1 MKMRLRSV
9 LCMALSVVL
18 CMSFLPALC
27 ADAANGG
34 AEEAVGF
41 ISGVPDGVPS
51 GDVTVSFYA
60 ANPTAQAADYV
71 AAVAVYNGNRL
82 VDAATANGSLTSGA
96 NMETPLSTL
105 TVTVP
110 EGEGEFQ
117 CKPFFWYADNME
129 PIPLLSELPTE
140 EPTEEPTEAPTPVPT
155 VEFTVSSNFE
165 NADRY
170 LYRVG
175 NGNNVKLGSL
185 FETVGGESV
194 LSSNNVNVTVSALA
208 NSGAGG
214 TYTKNS
220 TNWANATIRFSG
232 YGPVAVT
239 IRDGNGTPYT
249 LNLEVVAGNNA
260 TTATSATGANIV
272 LLNDV
277 HTTSISVNNGKT
289 LYGNGFHV
297 IDDRDQPG
305 DTNGFVTI
313 NNGTLN
319 NVQLIGYEPENVVT
333 AKDTPGYSPA
343 LRISGV
349 ANIYNSYISGG
360 RYCVIVEASG
370 AKVYFKNTMLDGGA
384 LTNMTVGSGN
394 VTLEDCVTTT
404 STRGGKKGLSI
415 MAMDASAV
423 RFNLKGTFC
432 QYNWLTQEGSDIPS
446 TYKTAISSIY
456 SDPTFAYTTGGNT
469 YANMGIFFINEHGDV
484 KIYKEDAQRAI
495 TDTTGNNYDYY
506 EKSTGGYTGTLYTM
520 TAAAASAEMF
530 TPPVYVADQYNVVPS
545 YAFNHNKNLVAKTD
559 GSDEYCYYD
568 TTLGRLAISYV
579 NADANSSFT
588 YDPMILTVTKNGN
601 TLPYT
606 VSMDGVD
613 YTDREI
619 TFRNTGNYQLVYTY
633 TDPYNYD
640 NDIQTYSA
648 TYTAVLDINVRAV
661 DPEAVVYPPSF
672 AYNADAVGTA
682 SSRQVVTNNKIY
694 VMPDVNETVEG
705 QIGSTTIGGQ
715 TVYYPIVDLPAKNQ
729 EGTAL
734 YANGNIY
741 YYAPAFGAVNIT
753 DYDQANGEVLYT
765 YNTSSRQW
773 PHGESDSTKPTTSGE
788 YYGYVSTHPWEGGSG
803 ETGRYAGFN
812 IRNEGLCFI
821 SGGFNRDSIACTRL
835 VTFYYKAQ
843 DGETYY
849 YIIRYDYSGA
859 TYDSSCFA
867 KGTGITMADGSKKNI
882 EDITGDERIMAWD
895 MMTGEYAENDIAI
908 LVDHGEDQYDIVH
921 LEFSDGTLLR
931 IIGEHGVFD
940 YDQNE
945 FVYVTEDNYQDFIG
959 HRFVQYGESGTYN
972 LVTLQNAYITR
983 ELTNAYSITSAGTMN
998 AFAEG
1003 LLTIAPPREFYN
1015 WIPMG
1020 DTLRYDIESLQADI
1034 EEYGLY
1040 TYDDF
1045 KDYVT
1050 EEQFEALGGAYLKI
1064 PVEKG
1069 MFTFDTVREW
1079 IRLYGEFFL

>member
-1 MKMRLRSV
+1 MKMRLRSFVCVV
-9 LCMALSVVL
+9 LSMALLFGVFPA
-18 CMSFLPALC
+18 MSA
-27 ADAANGG
+27 G
-34 AEEAVGF
+34 AEATDAGKITGY
-41 ISGVPDGVPS
+41 ISGIPDALAS
-51 GDVTVSFYA
+51 GDVTVSFCAENSTEQNTLLMA
-60 ANPTAQAADYV
+60 AL
-71 AAVAVYNGNRL
+71 AVYDGNTL
-82 VDAATANGSLTSGA
+82 IDLAKENINLASGTGMTTALCN
-96 NMETPLSTL
+96 L

-110 EGEGEFQ
+110 EGAENYSLM
-117 CKPFFWYADNME
+117 PFFWYEDTME
-129 PIPLLSELPTE
+129 PVALISELPTA

-155 VEFTVSSNFE
+155 VEFTVTSNFE
-165 NADRY
+165 NVDRY

-175 NGNNVKLGSL
+175 NGNNVELGSL

-194 LSSNNVNVTVSALA
+194 LNSNNVSVSISALA

-214 TYTKNS
+214 TYTKNA

-232 YGPVAVT
+232 QGPVAVT
-239 IRDGNGTPYT
+239 IRDGEGTPYT

-277 HTTSISVNNGKT
+277 HTTSMAVNKGKT
-289 LYGNGFHV
+289 LYGNGFKV
-297 IDDRDQPG
+297 TDDRDQPG

-319 NVQLIGYEPENVVT
+319 NVQLIGYEPAKVVT
-333 AKDTPGYSPA
+333 AMNNAGYSPA

-360 RYCVIVEASG
+360 RYCVIVEANG

-384 LTNMTVGSGN
+384 LTNMTVGNGN

-423 RFNLKGTFC
+423 RINIKGTFR
-432 QYNWLTQEGSDIPS
+432 QYNWLIKDGSDIPS
-446 TYKTAISSIY
+446 TYKTAIRDIY

-484 KIYKEDAQRAI
+484 KVYKEDAERAI

-506 EKSTGGYTGTLYTM
+506 EKSTVGYTGTLYTA
-520 TAAAASAEMF
+520 TAAAGSPEVLI
-530 TPPVYVADQYNVVPS
+530 PPVFVPDQYYVVPS
-545 YAFNHNKNLVAKTD
+545 YEFNHNKNLIEKTD

-568 TTLGRLAISYV
+568 TTFGRVSISYV

-588 YDPMILTVTKNGN
+588 YDPMILTVTKNGH

-619 TFRNTGNYQLVYTY
+619 TFRDAGNYQLVYTY
-633 TDPYNYD
+633 TDPYNYALGA
-640 NDIQTYSA
+640 SA
-648 TYTAVLDINVRAV
+648 SSHTYTQILNVKVRAV
-661 DPEAVVYPPSF
+661 DPEAVGRQTSF
-672 AYNADAVGTA
+672 SYNADTVGTTA
-682 SSRQVVTNNKIY
+682 SRRVVVNNRTY

-705 QIGSTTIGGQ
+705 QIGSTTVGGQ
-715 TVYYPIVDLPAKNQ
+715 TVYFPIVALEPKDMDGAAYAKN
-729 EGTAL
+729 
-734 YANGNIY
+734 NIY
-741 YYAPAFGAVNIT
+741 YFAPAFREVNII
-753 DYDQANGEVLYT
+753 DYDQETGDALYT
-765 YNTSSRQW
+765 YNTSSTLW
-773 PHGESDSTKPTTSGE
+773 PHGKNDYNKPTTWSE

-803 ETGRYAGFN
+803 DTGRYAKYIAPCG
-812 IRNEGLCFI
+812 GLCFA
-821 SGGFNRDSIACTRL
+821 SGGFEKTRSASTQT
-835 VTFYYKAQ
+835 VTFYYDAQ

-849 YIIRYDYSGA
+849 YIIQYRYPA
-859 TYDSSCFA
+859 TEYKTCFA
-867 KGTGITMADGSKKNI
+867 KGTKITMADGSEKAI
-882 EDITGDERIMAWD
+882 EEITGDDRIMAWD
-895 MMTGEYAENDIAI
+895 MMNGEYAENDIAI
-908 LVDHGEDQYDIVH
+908 LIDHGEDQYNVIN

-931 IIGEHGVFD
+931 TIGEHGVFD

-945 FVYVTEDNYQDFIG
+945 FVYIVEDNYQDFIG
-959 HRFVQYGESGTYN
+959 HRFVQYDESGGYN
-972 LVTLQNAYITR
+972 LVTLQNVSTTCER
-983 ELTNAYSITSAGTMN
+983 TNAYSITSAGTMN

-1003 LLTIAPPREFYN
+1003 LLTVAPPKEFYN

-1020 DTLRYDIESLQADI
+1020 DTLRYDAETFLADI
-1034 EEYGLY
+1034 ETYGLY

-1069 MFTFDTVREW
+1069 MFTFDTIVTW
-1079 IRLYGEFFL
+1079 IRLYGEFFQ